1 MISRLKLNRRSKVK
15 LSEILLMTHSSIY
28 FKVFTILFLVFSVT
42 ILLLTYQL
50 EKNIEDKHIEMV
62 KNELE
67 SIASMAA
74 VTINGDIVE
83 KLQNPEQQESDEYNS
98 LKRQLRRMI
107 ESNSNIQDAYIMRK
121 GENNNEL
128 YFIVNGDTTDVVEFN
143 EAYNIENV
151 PDMLSGFIKPS
162 VDKEF
167 TTDKWGVTLSGYAPV
182 RNSQGQVVAIIGID
196 FDANNIKS
204 GIYQRREFMIAY
216 SVMSMLIMLI
226 ISMVLAKRI
235 VSRINKLKMAIEN
248 TLEKDYGIYLGMESN
263 DEIQIL
269 TSRVNNLIKKVTK
282 EREKLF
288 ISVITALINA
298 LELRDAYTHGH
309 SAEVADIVKD
319 IMMELDLDANNR
331 FNITFAAVLHDIGKI
346 GISDTILNKPGRLTE
361 EEFNLIKE
369 HPTLGAKILEAIPA
383 LQQIKEIVKHH
394 HERYD
399 GGGYPDRIKGQD
411 IELGARVIAV
421 ADSFQAMIS
430 DRPYRN
436 GMTQEAAMQ
445 ELERNKG
452 TQFDPEIVD
461 IFLNICRSK
470 EYKRSTEDF

>member
-1 MISRLKLNRRSKVK
+1 MISKLKLNKRSRSK
-15 LSEILLMTHSSIY
+15 LSQILLMTHSSLY
-28 FKVFTILFLVFSVT
+28 YKVFTILFLVFSVT
-42 ILLLTYQL
+42 VLLLTYHL
-50 EKNIEDKHIEMV
+50 EKNIEVKHIDMV
-62 KNELE
+62 KNELV
-67 SIASMAA
+67 SIASIAA
-74 VTINGDIVE
+74 VTINGDAVE
-83 KLQNPEQQESDEYNS
+83 KLQNPEQQISDEYNS
-98 LKRQLRRMI
+98 LQEQFRRMI
-107 ESNSNIQDAYIMRK
+107 EANSNIQDIYIMRK

-128 YFIVNGDTTDVVEFN
+128 YFVVNGNPAGIVEFN
-143 EAYNIENV
+143 EAYSIENA
-151 PDMLSGFIKPS
+151 PDMLSGFTKPS
-162 VDKEF
+162 ADREF

-182 RNSQGQVVAIIGID
+182 RNSQGQVVAIVGID
-196 FDANNIKS
+196 FDANHIKS
-204 GIYQRREFMIAY
+204 GIYQRREFMITY

-235 VSRINKLKMAIEN
+235 VSRINKLKMTIEN
-248 TLEKDYGIYLGMESN
+248 TLEKDYGIYLGIESH

-269 TSRVNNLIKKVTK
+269 ASRVNNLIKRVTK

-288 ISVITALINA
+288 MSVITALINT

-399 GGGYPDRIKGQD
+399 GGGYPDRIKGLD

-430 DRPYRN
+430 DRPYRS
-436 GMTQEAAMQ
+436 GMTQAAAMQ

-461 IFLNICRSK
+461 IFLRICKNK
-470 EYKRSTEDF
+470 EYKSA